1 MYTLAVV
8 AESPLPDRPCRDLLY
23 AIKERGHVAKYI
35 PISRISV
42 QVSRNGEIEIL
53 IRDKKLDVAGIFLRS
68 VGFLLDLEQFL
79 RRVTVMKLI
88 EDSGVTVL
96 NPVEGFLKSRSKLET
111 VIELSKRG
119 IPVPKTL
126 CTEDLYLAYIT
137 CKSMR
142 EFVIKPMVGSRG
154 FGAVK
159 LEDPDVGFQV
169 MKTLLNFK
177 KPLYIQEYIRKPDRD
192 IRVLVIDGEIFG
204 CMYRIAPPGSW
215 KTNIAQGAKGVPC
228 ERIDPELA
236 ELAIKATEAL
246 GLVYAGV
253 DIGEGPDG
261 YVVFEVNGSP
271 DWRELTQV
279 LGRNP
284 AEKLVDVMLR
294 LLKK

>member
-1 MYTLAVV
+1 VYTIAVV

-23 AIKERGHVAKYI
+23 AIKNRGHIARYI

-42 QVSRNGEIEIL
+42 KVSKNGEISIV
-53 IRDKKLDVAGIFLRS
+53 IRDRKLDVEGIFLRS
-68 VGFLLDLEQFL
+68 IGFLLDLEQFL
-79 RRVTVMKLI
+79 RRVTVLRLI
-88 EDSGVTVL
+88 QESGVTVL
-96 NPVEGFLKSRSKLET
+96 NPVEGFLKSRNKLDT
-111 VIELSKRG
+111 IIELSKRG
-119 IPVPKTL
+119 IPVPQTL
-126 CTEDLYLAYIT
+126 CTEDLYLAYLT
-137 CKSMR
+137 CR
-142 EFVIKPMVGSRG
+142 EFKECVIKPMVGSRG

-159 LEDPDVGFQV
+159 FDDPDVGFQV

-177 KPLYIQEYIRKPDRD
+177 KPLYLQEYVRKPDRD

-228 ERIDPELA
+228 EKIDPELA
-236 ELAIKATEAL
+236 EIAIKATEAL

-253 DIGEGPDG
+253 DIGEGPEG

-271 DWRELTQV
+271 DWRELSQV
-279 LGRNP
+279 LGKNP

-294 LLKK
+294 LLRR